1 MKTVT
6 ICGSMRFSSEMKRI
20 AFELASSRGYNV
32 LQCTYNELDLEI
44 TPPMRENL
52 ERAHYEK
59 IDQSDGIYVVDI
71 GRYIGRS
78 VRREIAYA
86 RPRGKE
92 ILIAQ

>member
-1 MKTVT
+1 MPLNWQVPGATMFCSAPT
-6 ICGSMRFSSEMKRI
+6 
-20 AFELASSRGYNV
+20 
-32 LQCTYNELDLEI
+32 NELDLEI